1 MANSSEHK
9 YEMTMSLNVLNHLG
23 IGLYSNV
30 PAVLSEAIANAWDAD
45 ASHVDINMD
54 VPNGIITIQ
63 DDGHGMSVTDANQKY
78 LAVGYERRVSGGA
91 TSPKGRSVMGRKGI
105 GKLSLFSIANTVE
118 VHSVKDGVC
127 HGFRMNIDDIRTRA
141 SDTSSG
147 VYHPEPVDVASSDLD
162 SGTRIILTDMKRRLN
177 RTGRALRRRLARR
190 FSVIGERHGFEI
202 ILDEAPVTI
211 KDRGYHDKLQYIWT
225 FGDKGDEIA
234 SIVENIEYRNQLP
247 NTVELE
253 DANYTIDGW
262 IGTARKPGDLK
273 EQETGESIN
282 GIIIMVRNKLAQEN
296 ILDEFGDE
304 NLYSEYVIGEIHA
317 DFLDQDDKDDIATS
331 SRQRLIEEDPRYQ
344 SLKRALERS
353 LRIVQNEWRNRRNQ
367 VGLASA
373 TNIIPQ
379 IQTWYSSLN
388 PDHKRAAE
396 RLFGKINQLK
406 IESDYELGQLFIS
419 GILAFESFKLRNLL
433 SRLDEVSPG
442 NLGVLRDVF
451 IQLDD
456 LEATA
461 YYQITKDRLEVIS
474 KFDNLVEDDEIEKML
489 QEHLYNHLWLLDPS
503 WERATKTAYMERQIR
518 TALDGVDVDLTEEE
532 RNSRLDIGYTTN
544 GKKHVIIELKRSSR
558 LLSTAE
564 LNVQIEKYYGAASK
578 VLQQTGRSSEPI
590 EFICVI
596 GRPLRDWSNPDGER
610 MSRNT
615 LDGLNARVV
624 MYKELIENA
633 SKAYYDYT
641 ERNIEAGRIH
651 ELIKSIESEYVQ
663 ALRPEDAAS
672 VP

>member
-1 MANSSEHK
+1 MSSITERK

-45 ASHVDINMD
+45 ASRVDINID
-54 VPNGIITIQ
+54 VPNEKITIQ
-63 DDGHGMSVTDANQKY
+63 DDGHGMSVIDANQKY
-78 LAVGYERRVSGGA
+78 LTVGYERRVLGGA
-91 TSPKGRSVMGRKGI
+91 TSPKGRLVMGRKGI
-105 GKLSLFSIANTVE
+105 GKLSLFSIANAVE
-118 VHSVKDGVC
+118 VHSVKDGER
-127 HGFRMNIDDIRTRA
+127 HGFRMNINDIKAKAA
-141 SDTSSG
+141 SG
-147 VYHPEPVDVASSDLD
+147 GNGLYNPQPIEPNDINLD
-162 SGTRIILTDMKRRLN
+162 RGTRIVLAGMKRRLN
-177 RTGRALRRRLARR
+177 RTGSALRRRLARR
-190 FSVIGERHGFEI
+190 FSVIGGKQGFEV
-202 ILDEAPVTI
+202 ILDGKPITI
-211 KDRGYHDKLQYIWT
+211 EDRGYHEKLQYIWT
-225 FGDKGDEIA
+225 FGDKGQEIA
-234 SIVENIEYRNQLP
+234 SIAKNIEYRNQLP
-247 NTVELE
+247 NTVKLE

-282 GIIIMVRNKLAQEN
+282 GIVIMVRDKLAQEN

-304 NLYSEYVIGEIHA
+304 SLYSEYVIGEIHA
-317 DFLDQDDKDDIATS
+317 NFLDQDDKDDIATS

-344 SLKRALERS
+344 SLKRALQRS
-353 LRIVQNEWRNRRNQ
+353 LKIVQNEWRDQRNQ

-379 IQTWYSSLN
+379 IEAWYGSLN
-388 PDHKRAAE
+388 PDHKRAAK
-396 RLFGKINQLK
+396 RLFGRINQLK
-406 IESDYELGQLFIS
+406 IESDYERGQLFIS
-419 GILAFESFKLRNLL
+419 GILAFESLKLRNLL

-544 GKKHVIIELKRSSR
+544 GNKHVIIELKRSSR

-641 ERNIEAGRIH
+641 ERNIEAGRIY
-651 ELIKSIESEYVQ
+651 ELIKSIESQYVQ

-672 VP
+672 VL